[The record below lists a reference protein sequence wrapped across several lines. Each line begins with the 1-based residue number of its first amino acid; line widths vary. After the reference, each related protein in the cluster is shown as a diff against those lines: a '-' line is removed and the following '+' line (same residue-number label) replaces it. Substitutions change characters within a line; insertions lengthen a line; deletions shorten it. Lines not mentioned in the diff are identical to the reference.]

1 MVSRGLLWV
10 IKEVY
15 ITPTTQKIPRVLVVL
30 CQKLGICFPFLPH
43 LCKLLA
49 PSGLAQGKSS
59 TSPLY
64 HYHLLMKCSPP
75 TLWFN
80 GLSNT
85 QFIRVI
91 FDYMSVW
98 WPMVKH
104 QLVLEFKIRKEV
116 AAKRIVMKG
125 NLSSQDFKHCIQLL
139 TFPEMK
145 REKKYAFTLVNGQW
159 LMFCLNVWEH
169 GKDVDA
175 KQVIRKSEEG
185 VWM

>member
-1 MVSRGLLWV
+1 MNNKRSFYHPM
-10 IKEVY
+10 I
-15 ITPTTQKIPRVLVVL
+15 QKIPRVLAVL

-59 TSPLY
+59 TSQLY
-64 HYHLLMKCSPP
+64 HYHLLMKCYCSPP

-85 QFIRVI
+85 QFIRI
-91 FDYMSVW
+91 ISDYMSVW

-104 QLVLEFKIRKEV
+104 QFVLEFKIRKEV
-116 AAKRIVMKG
+116 AVKRIVMKG
-125 NLSSQDFKHCIQLL
+125 NLRSQDFKPCTQLL

-145 REKKYAFTLVNGQW
+145 HEKITLINGQW
-159 LMFCLNVWEH
+159 LMFCLGTW
-169 GKDVDA
+169 
-175 KQVIRKSEEG
+175 
-185 VWM
+185 